1 MNQYANDTSQHKI
14 DYPAATRRRGPD
26 WLTISSIW
34 ALVFVLVWAF
44 AGGTTSSPLHS
55 PNAEP
60 RPVTDRGDLN
70 RDEQSTI
77 DVFREA
83 SPSVAYVMT
92 SDLQRTL
99 FGMNV
104 HEIPR
109 GTGSGFVY
117 DKAGHIVTNYHVVMD
132 GSLLRVKLADQSE
145 WEARLVG
152 AEHDKDIA
160 VLKIE
165 APPELL
171 KPISV
176 GQSAGLLVGQK
187 VLAIG
192 NPFGWDQTLTT
203 GVVSALGR
211 EIPSLTGRKIRDV
224 IQTDAAINPGNSG
237 GPLLDSAGRL
247 IGVNTQISSPTGVSA
262 GIGFAVPV
270 DTVNEIVPDLIRYG
284 YVKKAGLG
292 VQLALDSNIRRFGLP
307 GPLIEQVM
315 PHKGAEKA
323 GLRGTEI
330 DARGY
335 ISQLGDVIVKIDGLR
350 VQNQIE
356 LNDALDGKKAG
367 DKVLVTYV
375 RDESVLD
382 TTVELDVLR

>member
-1 MNQYANDTSQHKI
+1 MNLFSDESSHQQTDPS
-14 DYPAATRRRGPD
+14 PAKRRGPD
-26 WLTISSIW
+26 WLTIGGVWFI
-34 ALVFVLVWAF
+34 VFILVWAY
-44 AGGTTSSPLHS
+44 AGRSTSSPLLS
-55 PNAEP
+55 PSAEP
-60 RPVTDRGDLN
+60 RPITDRGDLN
-70 RDEQSTI
+70 RDELSNI

-83 SPSVAYVMT
+83 SPSVAYVTT
-92 SDLQRTL
+92 SELQRTL

-104 HEIPR
+104 YEIPL
-109 GTGSGFVY
+109 GTGSGFIY
-117 DKAGHIVTNYHVVMD
+117 DKQGHIVTNYHVIKD
-132 GSLLRVKLADQSE
+132 GALLRVRLSDHSE

-152 AEHDKDIA
+152 AEPDKDIA

-165 APPELL
+165 APADLL
-171 KPISV
+171 HPISV
-176 GQSAGLLVGQK
+176 GQSANLLVGQK

-211 EIPSLTGRKIRDV
+211 EIQSLTGRKIRDV

-247 IGVNTQISSPTGVSA
+247 IGVNTQISSPTGGSV

-284 YVKKAGLG
+284 HVKRVGIG
-292 VQLALDSNIRRFGLP
+292 VQLALDTNIRRFGLP
-307 GPLIEQVM
+307 GPLIEHVM
-315 PHKGAEKA
+315 PGKGAEKA
-323 GLRGTEI
+323 GLRGTMI

-335 ISQLGDVIVKIDGLR
+335 VRQLGDVIVKINGLR
-350 VQNQIE
+350 VENQIK
-356 LNDALDGKKAG
+356 LKDALDGKKAG

-375 RDESVLD
+375 RDESVLEA
-382 TTVELDVLR
+382 TVELNVLR